1 MSKLFFI
8 SGPED
13 SLDSEDEDATP
24 TITKT
29 SKPLPLQ
36 TKKMGRHSVCP
47 YKLNNLRHLGLCHAH
62 QVGRG
67 NLEL

>member
-1 MSKLFFI
+1 MGKLFFI
-8 SGPED
+8 SGLED

-36 TKKMGRHSVCP
+36 TKKWADTRSAP
-47 YKLNNLRHLGLCHAH
+47 TN
-62 QVGRG
+62 
-67 NLEL
+67 